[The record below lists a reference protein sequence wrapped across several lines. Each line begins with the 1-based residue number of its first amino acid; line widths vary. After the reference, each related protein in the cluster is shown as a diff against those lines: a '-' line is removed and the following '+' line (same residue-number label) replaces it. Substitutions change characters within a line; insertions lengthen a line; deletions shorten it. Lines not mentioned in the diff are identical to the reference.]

1 MNYLKSNLN
10 ETGAGWSF
18 SQNRAKRLA
27 EDIFYCMVNRLIAYG
42 KTKFLLSC
50 TTSLENTKLPF
61 SIWLAGYNDGNE
73 CEVRLED
80 EININTNVHFKR

>member
-1 MNYLKSNLN
+1 MNYFKSNLN
-10 ETGAGWSF
+10 EADVCWSF
-18 SQNRAKRLA
+18 SQNRAKRWA
-27 EDIFYCMVNRLIAYG
+27 EDIFDGMVNKHIAYG

-73 CEVRLED
+73 CEVRL
-80 EININTNVHFKR
+80 